1 MPRWGFEIREVFMPT
16 RLSAMHLRAA
26 YEVVSPE
33 SERTVVGGQ
42 EAQSRS
48 HGEADPWDPRAQR
61 LSRAVR
67 FVTTCRPN

>member
-33 SERTVVGGQ
+33 SERTVVGA
-42 EAQSRS
+42 E
-48 HGEADPWDPRAQR
+48 
-61 LSRAVR
+61 RAVDDEHSDVAIVR
-67 FVTTCRPN
+67 RARGGKAR